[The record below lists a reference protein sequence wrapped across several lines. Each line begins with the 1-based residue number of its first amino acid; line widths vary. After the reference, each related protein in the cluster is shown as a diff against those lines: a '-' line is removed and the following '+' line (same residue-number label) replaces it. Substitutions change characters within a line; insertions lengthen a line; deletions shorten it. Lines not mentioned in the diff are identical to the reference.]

1 MKNYLNILDTSEE
14 DKEDKEHKLSFN
26 NNTIS
31 LDTLSTSEKNIKKN
45 AITPGKAKPLK
56 NYLTL
61 ARNIMNKEIN
71 TEINSSGNNS
81 DKNTNKLINISSK
94 INNEINEPEN
104 MRYRDIKERD
114 DNSDIGKKHI
124 RKDVYGKEI
133 KKGGNHRV
141 TFADNVQMI
150 KTRMKMEESQN
161 NNNNDSI
168 GEPKIKRVRTLRR
181 SLIDLKNMQKRFDME
196 RPERKKMNLVDIIEI
211 ENFKEFNKNDYLYPQ
226 SNDREDNLGNQ
237 EAICCSG
244 ICLVF

>member
-14 DKEDKEHKLSFN
+14 DKEDKEHKFSFN

-45 AITPGKAKPLK
+45 AVTPRKAKPLK

-61 ARNIMNKEIN
+61 ARNIMNKEITN
-71 TEINSSGNNS
+71 EINSSVNNS

-94 INNEINEPEN
+94 TNNEIIEPEN

-133 KKGGNHRV
+133 KKGGNHRI

-150 KTRMKMEESQN
+150 KRRMKMEESQN
-161 NNNNDSI
+161 INNDFI
-168 GEPKIKRVRTLRR
+168 GESKIKRVRTLRR
-181 SLIDLKNMQKRFDME
+181 SLIDLKNMHKRFDMDS
-196 RPERKKMNLVDIIEI
+196 PERKKMNLVDIIEV

-226 SNDREDNLGNQ
+226 YYDKEDNLENQ

-244 ICLVF
+244 ICFVF